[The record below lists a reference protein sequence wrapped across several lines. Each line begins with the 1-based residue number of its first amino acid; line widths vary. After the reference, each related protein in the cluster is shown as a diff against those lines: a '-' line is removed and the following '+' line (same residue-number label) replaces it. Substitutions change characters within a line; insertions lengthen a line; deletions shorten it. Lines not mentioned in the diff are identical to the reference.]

1 VKFIKKPTKKFEEG
15 YCYISCTVYCGTNSG
30 CVGYCDT
37 NSGCIGYGGT
47 CILRV
52 IGGLV

>member
-15 YCYISCTVYCGTNSG
+15 YCYCTVYCDTNSG

-37 NSGCIGYGGT
+37 NSGCIGYKIP
-47 CILRV
+47 CMINMCL
-52 IGGLV
+52 IF